1 MRVIIK
7 EISLINWRGGNT
19 TIEFG
24 DKTTIISGR
33 NGIGKSRILDAFIWV
48 LFGKD
53 RFDRKDHNVKTIVNG
68 EFLKMT
74 EAKVELV
81 LLVDGE
87 IIKLTRTLK
96 EKWVKP
102 RGQVEQ
108 VFSGNET
115 ETYWNGVPVSVTEYS
130 KNVSELFSDNV
141 FKMITN
147 PLYFAEMDWKLQ
159 REQLFAIAGKIDD
172 NEIASKDEAFVAL
185 LEELSGKSLANW
197 RKELNVQKKTLQKK
211 LNEVQPRVDQLG
223 RMMPEAINLEEAQE
237 ELKRTNETI
246 AAIDRA
252 IADKAEAKKQEQA
265 ERAQIQA
272 RINTLKSKQQEI
284 VFSANEEEKKKARDA
299 NSERTELMSQ
309 IRSLNAKKDR
319 MRSQINSN
327 VDDENSL
334 DKKRYAKAI
343 ELEETREKYA
353 ELKKQEYNDKE
364 DVCVHCGQ
372 LLPEA
377 NREKARE
384 QYNERKL
391 AKLEAIVAYGNGI
404 KKEVENLTERIISI
418 NNDGQSLQNELNNIE
433 KQIEAISE
441 QLRETKAIEPKE
453 VSPKE
458 IKEWVEL
465 EEEIQ
470 QLEDKLSEPCML
482 IDYFNENADKKEL
495 QQKRDELLKAIDS
508 ENLRTRYLKEIEIIQ
523 EEGSHIAQEIAD
535 IEKREYTAN
544 EFEKAKVNEVSSR
557 VNGLF
562 KKVQFKLFE
571 KTIEGNEVEV
581 CIPLVDGI
589 PFSTANTA
597 GRLHAGFDIIRVLQD
612 HYNVSAPKFVD
623 NAEGVNTLPDTDDQ
637 VIALE
642 VSNDN
647 EIVVTYKN

>member
-108 VFSGNET
+108 VFGGNET

-172 NEIASKDEAFVAL
+172 NEIASRDEAFVAL

-197 RKELNVQKKTLQKK
+197 RKELNVQKKALQKK

-284 VFSANEEEKKKARDA
+284 VFSANEEEKKKAREA
-299 NSERTELMSQ
+299 NSERAELMSQ
-309 IRSLNAKKDR
+309 IRSFDAKKDR
-319 MRSQINSN
+319 MRSQISAN
-327 VDDENSL
+327 VDDANSL
-334 DKKRYAKAI
+334 DKKRDAKAI

-353 ELKKQEYNDKE
+353 ELKKQEYNDKD

-404 KKEVENLTERIISI
+404 KKEINTLTERIISI
-418 NNDGQSLQNELNNIE
+418 SNDGQSLQNELNNIE
-433 KQIEAISE
+433 KQIKDLSE

-453 VSPKE
+453 VAPRDLD
-458 IKEWVEL
+458 EWVEL

-470 QLEDKLSEPCML
+470 GLENKLSEPCML
-482 IDYFNENADKKEL
+482 VDYFNENADKKEL

-535 IEKREYTAN
+535 IEKREYTSN

-581 CIPLVDGI
+581 CIPLVDGV

>member
-1 MRVIIK
+1 MRVMIK
-7 EISLINWRGGNT
+7 EMSLINWRGGNT

-87 IIKLTRTLK
+87 TTKLTRALK

-159 REQLFAIAGKIDD
+159 REQLFAIAGNIDD
-172 NEIASKDEAFVAL
+172 SEIASRDEAFVAL

-197 RKELNVQKKTLQKK
+197 RKELNVQKKALQKK

-223 RMMPEAINLEEAQE
+223 RIMPEAINLEEAQE
-237 ELKRTNETI
+237 ELKNTNEAI

-272 RINTLKSKQQEI
+272 RINTLKSKQQDI
-284 VFSANEEEKKKARDA
+284 VFSANEEEKKKAREA

-309 IRSLNAKKDR
+309 IRSLDAKKNLI
-319 MRSQINSN
+319 RSQVNAN
-327 VDDENSL
+327 VNDANSL
-334 DKKRYAKAI
+334 DKKRDAKAI

-377 NREKARE
+377 DREKARE

-404 KKEVENLTERIISI
+404 KKEIENLTERIISI
-418 NNDGQSLQNELNNIE
+418 NNDEQSLQNELNNIE
-433 KQIEAISE
+433 KQIKAISE
-441 QLRETKAIEPKE
+441 QLRETKATEPKE
-453 VSPKE
+453 VEPKE

-465 EEEIQ
+465 EEEIHG
-470 QLEDKLSEPCML
+470 LENKLSEPCML

-495 QQKRDELLKAIDS
+495 QQKRDELLKAIER
-508 ENLRTRYLKEIEIIQ
+508 ENLRTRYLKEIETIQ

-581 CIPLVDGI
+581 CIPLVDGV
-589 PFSTANTA
+589 PFSTANSA
-597 GRLHAGFDIIRVLQD
+597 GRLHAGFDIIRVLQN

-647 EIVVTYKN
+647 EITVTYKN

>member
-7 EISLINWRGGNT
+7 KISLINWRGGNI

-33 NGIGKSRILDAFIWV
+33 NGIGKSRILDAIIWV
-48 LFGKD
+48 FSGKD

-108 VFSGNET
+108 VFGGNET

-172 NEIASKDEAFVAL
+172 NEIASRDEAFVAL

-197 RKELNVQKKTLQKK
+197 RKELNVQKKALQKK

-284 VFSANEEEKKKARDA
+284 VFSANEDEKKKAREA

-309 IRSLNAKKDR
+309 IRSLDAKKDR
-319 MRSQINSN
+319 MRSQISAN
-327 VDDENSL
+327 VDDANSL
-334 DKKRYAKAI
+334 DKKRDAKAI

-404 KKEVENLTERIISI
+404 KREVENLTERIISI

-433 KQIEAISE
+433 NQIKDLSE

-453 VSPKE
+453 VAPRDLD
-458 IKEWVEL
+458 EWVEL

-470 QLEDKLSEPCML
+470 GLENKLSEPCML

-508 ENLRTRYLKEIEIIQ
+508 ENLRTKYLKEIEIIQ

-612 HYNVSAPKFVD
+612 HYNVSAPKLVD
-623 NAEGVNTLPDTDDQ
+623 NAEGVNTLPETDDQ

>member
-1 MRVIIK
+1 MRVTIK
-7 EISLINWRGGNT
+7 EMSLINWRGGNT

-87 IIKLTRTLK
+87 TIKLTRALK

-159 REQLFAIAGKIDD
+159 REQLFAIAGNIDD
-172 NEIASKDEAFVAL
+172 SEIASRDEAFVAL

-197 RKELNVQKKTLQKK
+197 RKELNVQKKALQKK

-223 RMMPEAINLEEAQE
+223 RIMPEAINLEEAQE
-237 ELKRTNETI
+237 ELKNTNEAI

-272 RINTLKSKQQEI
+272 RINTLKSKQQDI
-284 VFSANEEEKKKARDA
+284 VFYANEEEKMKAREA
-299 NSERTELMSQ
+299 ISERTELMSQ
-309 IRSLNAKKDR
+309 IRSLDAKKDLI
-319 MRSQINSN
+319 RSQVNAN
-327 VDDENSL
+327 VNDANSL
-334 DKKRYAKAI
+334 DKKRDAKAI

-404 KKEVENLTERIISI
+404 KKEIENLTERIISI
-418 NNDGQSLQNELNNIE
+418 NNDEQSLQNELNNIE
-433 KQIEAISE
+433 KQIKAISE
-441 QLRETKAIEPKE
+441 QLRETKATEPKE
-453 VSPKE
+453 VAPKE

-465 EEEIQ
+465 EEEIHG
-470 QLEDKLSEPCML
+470 LENKLSEPCML

-495 QQKRDELLKAIDS
+495 QQKRDELLKAIES
-508 ENLRTRYLKEIEIIQ
+508 ENLRTRYLKEIETIQ

-581 CIPLVDGI
+581 CIPLVDGV

-647 EIVVTYKN
+647 EITVTYKN

>member
-1 MRVIIK
+1 MRVTIK
-7 EISLINWRGGNT
+7 EMSLINWRGGNT

-33 NGIGKSRILDAFIWV
+33 NGTGKSRILDAFIWV

-87 IIKLTRTLK
+87 TIKITRALK

-159 REQLFAIAGKIDD
+159 REQLFAIAGNIDD
-172 NEIASKDEAFVAL
+172 SEIASRDEAFVAL

-197 RKELNVQKKTLQKK
+197 RKELNVQKKALQKK

-223 RMMPEAINLEEAQE
+223 RIMPEAINLEEAQE
-237 ELKRTNETI
+237 ELKNTNEAI

-272 RINTLKSKQQEI
+272 RINTLKSKQQDI
-284 VFSANEEEKKKARDA
+284 VFSANEEEKKKAREA

-309 IRSLNAKKDR
+309 IRSLDTKKNQIRYQVNA
-319 MRSQINSN
+319 N
-327 VDDENSL
+327 VNDANSL
-334 DKKRYAKAI
+334 DKKRDAKAI

-372 LLPEA
+372 ILPEA
-377 NREKARE
+377 DRQKARE

-404 KKEVENLTERIISI
+404 KKEIENLTERIISI
-418 NNDGQSLQNELNNIE
+418 NNDEQSLQNELNNIE
-433 KQIEAISE
+433 KQIKAISE
-441 QLRETKAIEPKE
+441 QLRETKATEPKE
-453 VSPKE
+453 VAPKE

-465 EEEIQ
+465 EEEIHG
-470 QLEDKLSEPCML
+470 LENKLSEPCML

-495 QQKRDELLKAIDS
+495 QQKRDELLKAIES
-508 ENLRTRYLKEIEIIQ
+508 ENLRTRYLKEIETIQ

-544 EFEKAKVNEVSSR
+544 EFEKAKVNDVSSR

-581 CIPLVDGI
+581 CIPLVDGV
-589 PFSTANTA
+589 PFSTANAA
-597 GRLHAGFDIIRVLQD
+597 GILHAGFDIIRVLQD

-647 EIVVTYKN
+647 EITVTYKN